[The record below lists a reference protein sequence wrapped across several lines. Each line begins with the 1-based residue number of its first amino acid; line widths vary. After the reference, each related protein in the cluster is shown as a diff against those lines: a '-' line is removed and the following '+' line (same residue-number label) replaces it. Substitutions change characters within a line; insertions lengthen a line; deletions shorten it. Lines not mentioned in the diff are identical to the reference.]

1 MSEKYQSY
9 DIQNMRPV
17 ELDDLVRIGRFG
29 DGGYVISKSQI
40 EKSQILLSFGI
51 NHDWSFEWDFVKNR
65 DVILHGFDYS
75 ISKEM
80 FCKVTIIK
88 KIFEAFKL
96 FFFKRQFL
104 KAGQML
110 EWARNK
116 KHFPFWEM
124 FNEKK
129 NRFFHKKFLENA
141 DNEQFIS
148 VVNVFKYIKNL
159 EELGVFV
166 KMDIEG
172 GEYEVLPDFE
182 PYFEFING
190 FTIEFHNLNCKGQ
203 LFETVIEKLKEFFYI
218 AHIHANNYAG
228 IIRGTMLPNVL
239 EITFINKKMLNDLP
253 ILSTKEYPIEN
264 LDTPCCSFVPDLPIC
279 F

>member
-1 MSEKYQSY
+1 MSEKYQGY
-9 DIQNMRPV
+9 DIRNLRPV
-17 ELDDLVRIGRFG
+17 ELNDLVRIGPIG

-40 EKSQILLSFGI
+40 EKSLILLSFGI
-51 NHDWSFEWDFVKNR
+51 NHDWSFEWDFVKDR

-88 KIFEAFKL
+88 KIFEALKL
-96 FFFKRQFL
+96 FFFKRWFL
-104 KAGQML
+104 YAGQML

-116 KHFPFWEM
+116 KCFPFWEM
-124 FNEKK
+124 FNEEKH
-129 NRFFHKKFLENA
+129 RFFHKKFLGNT

-172 GEYEVLPDFE
+172 GEYDVLPDFE

-190 FTIEFHNLNCKGQ
+190 FVLEFHELDCKGQ
-203 LFETVIEKLKEFFYI
+203 LFEAVIGKLKNFFYI

-228 IIRGTMLPNVL
+228 IIRGTALPNAL
-239 EITFINKKMLNDLP
+239 EITLINKKMLNALP
-253 ILSTKEYPIEN
+253 VLSTREYPIEN
-264 LDTPCCSFVPDLPIC
+264 MDAPCCSSVPDLPIC